1 MNSVIEVMTPRDACQ
16 SRALSIRIKQFVGV
30 TNRVR
35 VVTSLDNLAKANIT
49 GASREGVLK
58 P

>member
-30 TNRVR
+30 MNRVL
-35 VVTSLDNLAKANIT
+35 VVTSFNNIAEANVT
-49 GASREGVLK
+49 GASREGVL
-58 P
+58 